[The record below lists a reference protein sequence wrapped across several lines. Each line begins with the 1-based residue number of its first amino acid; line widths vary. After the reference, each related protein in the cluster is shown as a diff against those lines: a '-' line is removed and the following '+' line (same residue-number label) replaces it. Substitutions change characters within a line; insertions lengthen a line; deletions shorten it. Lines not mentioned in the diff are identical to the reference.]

1 MSDKENNQEPKHK
14 FTPVFNISSAQE
26 NKRLAKIKEL
36 EKAANAYTDQLAR
49 FPERPRGKY
58 TSLEE
63 AAALGGAIIME
74 YEPDELKGLYKAAEF
89 LKELADRE
97 NRDMEAA
104 KPTRRNVS
112 QNTVV
117 FVYDVGDTEE
127 TLLRKLGE
135 YFKESGKGSRT
146 NIESLSRMVRC
157 FLEFDR
163 DGLPLPINTILIEHL
178 QYDAFRAALKE
189 DGVLDKVRWEEERI
203 ADKAL
208 KEGATPEKV
217 RRIEERLSMVA
228 PKKTDKETD
237 RIVWAGK
244 RLATASKGTRGRIQQ
259 AARHRLESAGELFV
273 KVMDE
278 IRNTPPA
285 NDDYKEIVYAPNPP
299 SDEKD

>member
-14 FTPVFNISSAQE
+14 FTPLHECPVIPDT
-26 NKRLAKIKEL
+26 KRLAKIKER
-36 EKAANAYTDQLAR
+36 EKAANAFADQLAR

-58 TSLEE
+58 TSREE

-74 YEPDELKGLYKAAEF
+74 YELDELKGLYKAAEF

-146 NIESLSRMVRC
+146 NMESLSRMVRC

-163 DGLPLPINTILIEHL
+163 DGLPLPISRILPEHL
-178 QYDAFRAALKE
+178 QYDRFVSALKK
-189 DGVLDKVRWEEERI
+189 DGVLDKVGRTVENI
-203 ADKAL
+203 ARAD
-208 KEGATPEKV
+208 
-217 RRIEERLSMVA
+217 
-228 PKKTDKETD
+228 
-237 RIVWAGK
+237 
-244 RLATASKGTRGRIQQ
+244 KGTRGRIQQ